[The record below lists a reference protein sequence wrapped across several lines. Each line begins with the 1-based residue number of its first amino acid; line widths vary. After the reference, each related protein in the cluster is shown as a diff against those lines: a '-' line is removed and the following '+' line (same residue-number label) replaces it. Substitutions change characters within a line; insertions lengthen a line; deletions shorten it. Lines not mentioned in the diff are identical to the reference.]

1 MPTSSTT
8 ATPAMMN
15 PSSFERPPLED
26 VVVVPEDAG
35 VVVFWSAD
43 AAPALLRLKLGWVV
57 VPVEPVANAA
67 GAASPA
73 AQPQA
78 SNDVT
83 NQSANVRRM
92 GSLTTVTEN
101 RPEH

>member
-1 MPTSSTT
+1 MPPSSSAATT
-8 ATPAMMN
+8 AMITA
-15 PSSFERPPLED
+15 SAVDRPPLED

-73 AQPQA
+73 AQQQA